1 MFTVCYGSEMR
12 FFVTLLLALIGG
24 LSIAKQPKENI
35 EEYSSKDP
43 SNGVVNLYV
52 SNDQTRL
59 YSIHFYKNV
68 PESYWELCTPKKTEI
83 LKISDVKFSWRNEI
97 NQFRISFGKFGE
109 EEFHVEDIV
118 DLPES
123 RKWILSTLI
132 KKGRKLQVTHR
143 RCGSSATMYIISIK

>member
-1 MFTVCYGSEMR
+1 MR
-12 FFVTLLLALIGG
+12 FFVILLLALSSG
-24 LSIAKQPKENI
+24 LSIAKQPKVNI
-35 EEYSSKDP
+35 EEYLSKDF
-43 SNGVVNLYV
+43 SNGEVNLYV

-68 PESYWELCTPKKTEI
+68 PEDYWNLCTPKKTET

-97 NQFRISFGKFGE
+97 DQFQISFGKFGKKV
-109 EEFHVEDIV
+109 FHVKDIV

-132 KKGRKLQVTHR
+132 KKGKKLQVTHR
-143 RCGSSATMYIISIK
+143 GCGSSATTYLISIE